1 MSPEQWLASQTQATP
16 AVKLNY
22 WCDRFWFA
30 WDMNSDGLVTIT
42 DVASWFEF
50 VFYLPA
56 LSAAWLISDIPAL
69 ATFFEM
75 RCETGTSWGGAVFS
89 VMIWAWAIERLS
101 QYLKAQF

>member
-16 AVKLNY
+16 AVKLND

-56 LSAAWLISDIPAL
+56 LSAAWFISDIPAL
-69 ATFFEM
+69 ATFLK
-75 RCETGTSWGGAVFS
+75 CDAKPGPLGA
-89 VMIWAWAIERLS
+89 
-101 QYLKAQF
+101 AQSFQ